1 MWQKKTGVSALG
13 AFSIIVPVF
22 NYFFSLPALNY
33 SRCAIAHYQNS
44 LVHFW
49 TAALWPD
56 SILKKGKKAKQMAW
70 RSHCACGQPR
80 SLDLLSAI
88 GTLTIKFSSH
98 AKTEQETLKNL
109 LWNELEML
117 CISTGRTLDIL
128 KLKYCT
134 H

>member
-1 MWQKKTGVSALG
+1 
-13 AFSIIVPVF
+13 
-22 NYFFSLPALNY
+22 
-33 SRCAIAHYQNS
+33 
-44 LVHFW
+44 
-49 TAALWPD
+49 
-56 SILKKGKKAKQMAW
+56 MAW
-70 RSHCACGQPR
+70 RSHCACGQLR

-88 GTLTIKFSSH
+88 GTLSIKFSSH

-117 CISTGRTLDIL
+117 CISTGGTLDIL